1 MRIPAHF
8 CKRFFMPAAALPR
21 TYAAA
26 IRPSYAPKP
35 PRVCANTALHAHC
48 IILSV
53 KTIPFGSTKSSRGSV
68 SFRRMSVVFLAFF
81 GKRGVASL
89 GGGWGELL

>member
-1 MRIPAHF
+1 M
-8 CKRFFMPAAALPR
+8 AALR
-21 TYAAA
+21 SQAAGA
-26 IRPSYAPKP
+26 AGWVGGAHRP
-35 PRVCANTALHAHC
+35 
-48 IILSV
+48 
-53 KTIPFGSTKSSRGSV
+53 SRGSV